1 MLASINV
8 ITFVACTIKPGLNP
22 TSMLLIILPGALIH
36 GTIVMYVLT
45 VAICFVLAPF
55 TDVDVAIGVD
65 QSSNTI
71 SLSVAPLTL
80 KQGTIDPNLS
90 SLSCTSL
97 KVCLPLSEV
106 YNSGVESV
114 RALVHQVMIY
124 IV

>member
-36 GTIVMYVLT
+36 GTIVMYVLS

-71 SLSVAPLTL
+71 SLSVAPLSL
-80 KQGTIDPNLS
+80 KQGAIDPNLS
-90 SLSCTSL
+90 SLSSSPFQ
-97 KVCLPLSEV
+97 VSLPLSKV
-106 YNSGVESV
+106 YNSSVESV

>member
-65 QSSNTI
+65 QSTDTI
-71 SLSVAPLTL
+71 SFSVAPLSL
-80 KQGTIDPNLS
+80 KQGAIDPNLP
-90 SLSCTSL
+90 SLSSSPFQ
-97 KVCLPLSEV
+97 VGLPLSKV
-106 YNSGVESV
+106 YNSSVESV